1 MVSLLAVFRL
11 VTHLPEKG
19 WRWAGGG
26 MGMEDGGG
34 GQGRGGG
41 GMEGEGREEVV
52 GEGGARISATTNN
65 KY

>member
-19 WRWAGGG
+19 WRWADGGIAK
-26 MGMEDGGG
+26 GMEGG

-41 GMEGEGREEVV
+41 GMEGEGRE
-52 GEGGARISATTNN
+52 GGGGVQC
-65 KY
+65 KDQCDDK